1 MRSNSQATLLE
12 LIPERKTST
21 LDVLREKI
29 RILQTLEREHT
40 HNKANNEDF
49 QVIRP
54 SIKTTRRQESIVHWQ
69 QITPQITTQHSP
81 KRADEVAKSHN

>member
-40 HNKANNEDF
+40 QQSQQRRLPSYKAINQNDKTSRKHCPLATNNATNNNATLAEA
-49 QVIRP
+49 
-54 SIKTTRRQESIVHWQ
+54 SG
-69 QITPQITTQHSP
+69 
-81 KRADEVAKSHN
+81 